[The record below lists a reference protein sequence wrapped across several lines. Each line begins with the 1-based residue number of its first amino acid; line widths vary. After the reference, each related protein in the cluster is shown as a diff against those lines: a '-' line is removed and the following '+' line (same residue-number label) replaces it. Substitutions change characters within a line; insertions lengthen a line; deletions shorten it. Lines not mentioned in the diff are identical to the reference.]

1 MTLRK
6 PLHLVLTAVAVIAF
20 THSVDA
26 KKKKKGGGAAAPAED
41 AGGGMQFEPEQ
52 VERKDAEPTPPTPP
66 PSTPANTGGGKAK
79 QRAKPM
85 SFSPESQAK
94 PGVAT
99 KTLERALKLYDA
111 EDYPMAS
118 IELNKV
124 VEGQSGDDE
133 ATSSAPS
140 SSWARRCST

>member
-26 KKKKKGGGAAAPAED
+26 KKKKKGGGGAAAPAED
-41 AGGGMQFEPEQ
+41 SGGMQFEPEQ
-52 VERKDAEPTPPTPP
+52 VERKDADTPP
-66 PSTPANTGGGKAK
+66 PPTTPSNAGGGKAK

-85 SFSPESQAK
+85 TFSPESVAK

-111 EDYPMAS
+111 EDYPM
-118 IELNKV
+118 
-124 VEGQSGDDE
+124 
-133 ATSSAPS
+133 
-140 SSWARRCST
+140 